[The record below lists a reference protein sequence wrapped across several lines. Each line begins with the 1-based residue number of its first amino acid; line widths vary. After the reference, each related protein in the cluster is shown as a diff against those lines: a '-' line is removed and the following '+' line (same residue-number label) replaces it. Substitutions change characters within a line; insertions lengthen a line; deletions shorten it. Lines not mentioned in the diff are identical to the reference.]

1 MTTPSDQG
9 AGAAPVR
16 EPEEFRNP
24 PADPLALLRTW
35 LDRAEEEVR
44 EPGAI
49 ALATTGADGRASSR
63 IVQLN
68 SLSDTGL
75 VFTSHRG
82 SRKDRELAAMPW
94 ASGVLYWR
102 ESGRQII
109 VAGPVEQ
116 LPDSDSDALWAARPV
131 TTHAMSVAS
140 RQSEVL
146 ADVEA
151 LRARAARLSALGPL
165 PRPAPFAGYQLV
177 PHCLEFWESSPD
189 RLHRRLRYDHQGG
202 SWSVLRLQP

>member
-16 EPEEFRNP
+16 EPEEFRKP

-35 LDRAEEEVR
+35 LDRAKEEVR

-82 SRKDRELAAMPW
+82 SPKDRELAVMPW

-102 ESGRQII
+102 ESRRQII

-151 LRARAARLSALGPL
+151 LRAHAARLSALGPL
-165 PRPAPFAGYQLV
+165 PRPEPFVGYQLV